1 MAFVIVAAQVA
12 VAVGAVGSIYGQVQ
26 AGKAQQQELNRQA
39 EEEKI
44 AAEGAELQRREELN
58 RQLAANAAALSA
70 GGVGIE
76 GTPASISLESAKSIS
91 QSEGMISLSEKL
103 KRAQLRRQGVAAK
116 RAGQLGA
123 LSSAVSLAMGSGL
136 MSGGSSGGGSGGGSG
151 GSSGGG
157 SGGSSGGGSG
167 GSGGG
172 SGNAA

>member
-12 VAVGAVGSIYGQVQ
+12 VAVGAAGSVIGQVQ

-103 KRAQLRRQGVAAK
+103 RRAQLRRQGVAAK
-116 RAGQLGA
+116 KAGQLGA
-123 LSSAVSLAMGSGL
+123 LSSAVSLAMSSGL
-136 MSGGSSGGGSGGGSG
+136 MGKESSGDGDTGGSSGGGT
-151 GSSGGG
+151 SSGTP
-157 SGGSSGGGSG
+157 
-167 GSGGG
+167 
-172 SGNAA
+172 NAA

>member
-12 VAVGAVGSIYGQVQ
+12 VAVGAATSIYGQVQ

-44 AAEGAELQRREELN
+44 AAEAAELKRREELN
-58 RQLAANAAALSA
+58 RQLAAQNVALAA
-70 GGVGIE
+70 GGIGME
-76 GTPASISLESAKSIS
+76 GTPASIALESAKSIS

-116 RAGQLGA
+116 KAGQLGA

-136 MSGGSSGGGSGGGSG
+136 MGAGGSGGSSGGSSGGGSSTNPTP
-151 GSSGGG
+151 GSSPGTPN
-157 SGGSSGGGSG
+157 S
-167 GSGGG
+167 
-172 SGNAA
+172 A